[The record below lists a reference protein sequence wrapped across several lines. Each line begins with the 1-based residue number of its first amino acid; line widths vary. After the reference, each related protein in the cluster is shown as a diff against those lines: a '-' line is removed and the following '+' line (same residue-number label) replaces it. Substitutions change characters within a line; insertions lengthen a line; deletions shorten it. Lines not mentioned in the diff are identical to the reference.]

1 MSSRLPIALLALFL
15 PLVAMGCQAEPSK
28 DGTVDAEIDDD
39 TAITGSD
46 VDGDG
51 YWVDDCD
58 DQDPRIHP
66 DAVELC
72 DGVDQD
78 CDGVVDD
85 GATDLY
91 WPDADADGHGGEDE
105 TGLSSVAACAA
116 PAGHV
121 ESADDCDDADAA
133 IHPGATDLCED
144 GVDNDCSGV
153 DARCGIA
160 GEYDLGA
167 ADAKVY
173 VPSPNSDGGRLID
186 IGDMTGDGIDDMLVP
201 TLDYEGESGGAW
213 VIAGPV
219 HGVSAA
225 DSVGFFLEGSGV
237 TLGAGRSTG
246 VGDVNGDGIAD
257 AGIGAPHAGT
267 GGDGLYV
274 VLGPITADSRLE
286 DADIHLRAFQDTF
299 AGHGSDLADVDGDGI
314 ADAVMGAYAEGRAGR
329 TSGTVYVEYGPLASG
344 ETDLA
349 FRADAVLVGVEGD
362 YAGRILRAGGDLD
375 GDGIGDILIQAP
387 FSSVTAPSAGTIY
400 VVYGP
405 PSGELDLADAD
416 GRLLGENPGETAG
429 TFLEQGDVDGDGLA
443 DALVGT
449 SSAMAGGVVQ
459 VVYGPASGDIGLG
472 TADIIVRGDG
482 SEQYIGSSVAVDD
495 IDGDGKGDLLVGA
508 SFDGT
513 RATGAGAAYL
523 FWGPGSGAYAVMDAD
538 ASFIGEAEYDLAGQ
552 GVALGDIDGD
562 GVGEILIGAPGDDDG
577 GIAAGAIYA
586 YYTGE

>member
-1 MSSRLPIALLALFL
+1 MSVRFPVALLAVLL
-15 PLVAMGCQAEPSK
+15 PLATGCQAEPSK
-28 DGTVDAEIDDD
+28 DTGTDPGTDRGTDDS
-39 TAITGSD
+39 ASGGD

-51 YWVDDCD
+51 YV
-58 DQDPRIHP
+58 
-66 DAVELC
+66 
-72 DGVDQD
+72 
-78 CDGVVDD
+78 
-85 GATDLY
+85 
-91 WPDADADGHGGEDE
+91 
-105 TGLSSVAACAA
+105 A
-116 PAGHV
+116 PA
-121 ESADDCDDADAA
+121 DCDDADAT
-133 IHPGATDLCED
+133 IHPDATDLCGD
-144 GVDNDCSGV
+144 GVDSDCSGL
-153 DARCGIA
+153 DTRCGFA
-160 GEYDLGA
+160 GEHDLGA

-173 VPSPNSDGGRLID
+173 VPHPNSDGGRLIEV
-186 IGDMTGDGIDDMLVP
+186 GDMTGDSIDDLLVP
-201 TLDYEGESGGAW
+201 TLDYEAESGGAW

-219 HGVSAA
+219 HGVAAA
-225 DSVGFFLEGSGV
+225 DTVGFFLEGSGV

-274 VLGPITADSRLE
+274 VLGPITGDSRLE
-286 DADIHLRAFQDTF
+286 DADIHLYGYTETL

-314 ADAVMGAYAEGRAGR
+314 ADAVVGAYAENRGGR
-329 TSGTVYVEYGPLASG
+329 TSGAVYVEYGPLASG
-344 ETDLA
+344 AIDLTS
-349 FRADAVLVGVEGD
+349 RADAVLAGVEGD
-362 YAGRILRAGGDLD
+362 YAGRILRAGGDHD

-387 FSSVTAPSAGTIY
+387 FSSVSAPSAGTIY

-405 PSGELDLADAD
+405 PSGEMDLADAD
-416 GRLLGENPGETAG
+416 GRLFGENPSETAG
-429 TFLEQGDVDGDGLA
+429 TFLEQGDVDGDGHA

-449 SSAMAGGVVQ
+449 SSAMGGGVVQ

-472 TADIIVRGDG
+472 AADIIVRGDG

-495 IDGDGKGDLLVGA
+495 LDGDGKGDLLVGA
-508 SFDGT
+508 AFDTT

-523 FWGPGSGAYAVMDAD
+523 FWGLGSGAYAVMDAG

-562 GVGEILIGAPGDDDG
+562 GFSEVIVGAPGDDMG